1 MQISEELIKQIT
13 NAVLSE
19 MGQETGSHTS
29 SEVPS
34 MAGRDR
40 INEEKTSYR
49 DYPRAKQGTDPK
61 EVVIGVGAAF
71 QKEIKRTICGI
82 LLEDVLKNVKAGI
95 EEEGMIREWSKYWIH
110 PMSVLWHWKRQSF
123 WFRNRDRHPVERD
136 NRDPSERPLSAFQS
150 GIVSAGASDES
161 GDLPSDRTECCQ
173 ICKG

>member
-82 LLEDVLKNVKAGI
+82 LLL
-95 EEEGMIREWSKYWIH
+95 SLIH
-110 PMSVLWHWKRQSF
+110 
-123 WFRNRDRHPVERD
+123 
-136 NRDPSERPLSAFQS
+136 
-150 GIVSAGASDES
+150 I
-161 GDLPSDRTECCQ
+161 
-173 ICKG
+173 

>member
-19 MGQETGSHTS
+19 MGQETGSHIS

-71 QKEIKRTICGI
+71 QKEIKRTI
-82 LLEDVLKNVKAGI
+82 
-95 EEEGMIREWSKYWIH
+95 
-110 PMSVLWHWKRQSF
+110 
-123 WFRNRDRHPVERD
+123 
-136 NRDPSERPLSAFQS
+136 SERPLSAFQS